1 MKLNEM
7 TVHDTLKLYK
17 FANKQ
22 RDEFYNIKWRL
33 FVIALIIIGMWFTSN
48 YLQNN
53 YPTSPERLVVS
64 ATSNTALQASE
75 RMFNW
80 FVTGFFAGFL
90 AFALM
95 FEGEFLI
102 ATRKIAKLIKF
113 ENPHASTKESKT
125 HSATKKKTRK

>member
-1 MKLNEM
+1 MPS
-7 TVHDTLKLYK
+7 VYDTLKLYK

-33 FVIALIIIGMWFTSN
+33 FVIALIIIGMWFANN
-48 YLQNN
+48 YLQTN
-53 YPTSPERLVVS
+53 YPTSPQRLVVS

-80 FVTGFFAGFL
+80 FVTGFLVGFL

-95 FEGEFLI
+95 FEGEFFI

-113 ENPHASTKESKT
+113 ESSLGSSKQSKI
-125 HSATKKKTRK
+125 HSATKKKKRK

>member
-1 MKLNEM
+1 MSFKE
-7 TVHDTLKLYK
+7 TLKLYH

-22 RDEFYNIKWRL
+22 RDEFYSVKWRL
-33 FVIALIIIGMWFTSN
+33 LVIALIIAVMWFAYTS
-48 YLQNN
+48 LQTA
-53 YPTSPERLVVS
+53 YPTSPDRVVTS

-95 FEGEFLI
+95 FEGEFIL
-102 ATRKIAKLIKF
+102 ATMKIAKKLT
-113 ENPHASTKESKT
+113 PTT
-125 HSATKKKTRK
+125 LKKKSSKKR

>member
-1 MKLNEM
+1 MSFR
-7 TVHDTLKLYK
+7 DALKLYK

-33 FVIALIIIGMWFTSN
+33 VVILLIVAVMWFAYSH
-48 YLQNN
+48 LQAA
-53 YPTSPERLVVS
+53 YPSTPERLVS
-64 ATSNTALQASE
+64 STTSGTALQASE

-80 FVTGFFAGFL
+80 FVTGFLVGFL

-102 ATRKIAKLIKF
+102 ATFKL
-113 ENPHASTKESKT
+113 SKLLT
-125 HSATKKKTRK
+125 GKKTKTTGSQKSAKHRKK

>member
-1 MKLNEM
+1 M
-7 TVHDTLKLYK
+7 TSAHDTLKLYK

-33 FVIALIIIGMWFTSN
+33 FVIALIIIGMWFTNN
-48 YLQNN
+48 YLQTN

-80 FVTGFFAGFL
+80 FVTGFLMGFL

-95 FEGEFLI
+95 FEGEFFI

-113 ENPHASTKESKT
+113 ENSPGAAKQSKT
-125 HSATKKKTRK
+125 YSATKKKRR